1 MQRRNIQLQN
11 EDGSHRQWLCQ
22 GEIERL
28 VDSGEAKRITRRK
41 DPSPKYRMNPVAVPS
56 SSRES
61 AASIT
66 PADTR
71 AVSGLQR
78 VDEIFIERLIGFGL
92 IPEGTAVPVHGY
104 L

>member
-1 MQRRNIQLQN
+1 MRSQNIQLQN

-22 GEIERL
+22 GEIDRMIE
-28 VDSGEAKRITRRK
+28 SGEVRRITRRK
-41 DPSPKYRMNPVAVPS
+41 DPSPKYRMNPYPQAS
-56 SSRES
+56 SSFQS

-71 AVSGLQR
+71 AVAGLQR
-78 VDEIFIERLIGFGL
+78 VDEVWIERLVGFNL
-92 IPEGTAVPVHGY
+92 IPEGTLVPEYGY